1 MEMRWAQY
9 SILVSLYLAIIL
21 LAIGSSG
28 ASSKLMDAPDRLS
41 ICNSSDNCPANTSAI
56 INGDV
61 NGTADVLIQGWR
73 GLAIKA
79 DESLPFRLNVET
91 IRTIPPAEARR
102 LLASNMSVEEV
113 RSLARSG
120 DRRTILR
127 GHIRLN
133 DDFYRL
139 IYIALTSSDNG
150 LTLKANVAKSAP
162 GDVASSVGHTV
173 VTISLPDDLGIA
185 KGYVVI
191 DDLKYSGN
199 YSLLLNE
206 CPGPGPRARM
216 QRDGQ
221 QGFGRKGNISS
232 A

>member
-1 MEMRWAQY
+1 
-9 SILVSLYLAIIL
+9 
-21 LAIGSSG
+21 
-28 ASSKLMDAPDRLS
+28 
-41 ICNSSDNCPANTSAI
+41 
-56 INGDV
+56 
-61 NGTADVLIQGWR
+61 
-73 GLAIKA
+73 
-79 DESLPFRLNVET
+79 
-91 IRTIPPAEARR
+91 
-102 LLASNMSVEEV
+102 
-113 RSLARSG
+113 LARSAE
-120 DRRTILR
+120 RSTILR
-127 GHIRLN
+127 GHIRLD

-139 IYIALTSSDNG
+139 TDISLTSSGNRS
-150 LTLKANVAKSAP
+150 TLKASVAKSAP

-173 VTISLPDDLGIA
+173 VTISVPDDLGIA

>member
-1 MEMRWAQY
+1 MRCTQY
-9 SILVSLYLAIIL
+9 WILVSLYLAIIL

-28 ASSKLMDAPDRLS
+28 ASSKLMGPPDLY
-41 ICNSSDNCPANTSAI
+41 ICNPSDSHPANDSAI
-56 INGDV
+56 AYWDA
-61 NGTADVLIQGWR
+61 NGTDDVLIQGWR
-73 GLAIKA
+73 GLATKGK
-79 DESLPFRLNVET
+79 ESLPFRLNVET
-91 IRTIPPAEARR
+91 IRTMRPDEARR
-102 LLASNMSVEEV
+102 LLASNMSIDKV
-113 RSLARSG
+113 RSLARSAE
-120 DRRTILR
+120 RSTILR
-127 GHIRLN
+127 GHIRLD

-139 IYIALTSSDNG
+139 TDISLTSSGNRS
-150 LTLKANVAKSAP
+150 TLKASVAKSAP

-173 VTISLPDDLGIA
+173 VTISVPDDLGIA